1 MGSVGR
7 GKGGGAVGV
16 VKPRAQQTPLATQP
30 TDTGQDTDLRVPK
43 GNRHCLAKQSTE
55 CHRHPKC
62 TKQQAG
68 REYLAALSGSTAPT
82 LSTPA

>member
-30 TDTGQDTDLRVPK
+30 TDTGQDTHLRVPK
-43 GNRHCLAKQSTE
+43 GNRNCLQFHGWFQRMVRSVSY
-55 CHRHPKC
+55 
-62 TKQQAG
+62 Q
-68 REYLAALSGSTAPT
+68 ALSS
-82 LSTPA
+82 